1 MGAEILKNNISRI
14 LHERGWK
21 LQDLERK
28 AGTNRNIHNIF
39 RNKST
44 NPSVELVQKIS
55 KTLNVDYKE
64 LIEEQSNTRY
74 VNNYNLLLEACQ
86 KVIFEVQ
93 QLPKDIKISY
103 ESIFLLILEVYS
115 YAEQFNS
122 SSIDPQFVKWSI
134 MKYYSLDSLK
144 T

>member
-1 MGAEILKNNISRI
+1 MEAETLKKNISRI

-39 RNKST
+39 RNKSN
-44 NPSVELVQKIS
+44 NPSIDLLQKIS

-64 LIEEQSNTRY
+64 LLEDQSNTNY
-74 VNNYNLLLEACQ
+74 INNYKLLLEACQ

-93 QLPKDIKISY
+93 QLPQDIKISY
-103 ESIFLLILEVYS
+103 EAILLLILEVYS
-115 YAEQFNS
+115 YAEQFSS

>member
-1 MGAEILKNNISRI
+1 MGAEILKSNISRI

-64 LIEEQSNTRY
+64 LIE
-74 VNNYNLLLEACQ
+74 
-86 KVIFEVQ
+86 
-93 QLPKDIKISY
+93 
-103 ESIFLLILEVYS
+103 
-115 YAEQFNS
+115 
-122 SSIDPQFVKWSI
+122 
-134 MKYYSLDSLK
+134 
-144 T
+144 